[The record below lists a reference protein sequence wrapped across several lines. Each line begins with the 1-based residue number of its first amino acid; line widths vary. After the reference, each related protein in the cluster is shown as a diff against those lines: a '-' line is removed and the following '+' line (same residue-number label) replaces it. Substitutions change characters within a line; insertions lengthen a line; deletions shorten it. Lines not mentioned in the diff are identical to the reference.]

1 MKQRDFLYPKQTIL
15 TFEVIQLVNLVIRC
29 AVIYFIVIASVRL
42 MGKRQ
47 IGELQPSELVITIL
61 ISDVASMPLQN
72 MEMPL
77 LSAVVSLLLLVMF
90 EVLISILSIKS
101 RTLRKILQGN
111 SVMIIKDG
119 KLIEKQ
125 IKLIRYSIDDLMEA
139 LRLKDVFDISQVQ
152 YAYIETNGAISVEL
166 KPQYRTITAE
176 DMKLATNGGSI
187 PCLVIC
193 DGTVID
199 REFDVCNMTNE
210 KLQKILRKN
219 HINIEDILMMTAD
232 STGKTYI
239 KLKEEDKS

>member
-1 MKQRDFLYPKQTIL
+1 MLRTEIS
-15 TFEVIQLVNLVIRC
+15 TSN
-29 AVIYFIVIASVRL
+29 
-42 MGKRQ
+42 
-47 IGELQPSELVITIL
+47 IT
-61 ISDVASMPLQN
+61 SS
-72 MEMPL
+72 
-77 LSAVVSLLLLVMF
+77 
-90 EVLISILSIKS
+90 KS

-152 YAYIETNGAISVEL
+152 YAYIETNGAISIEL

-176 DMKLATNGGSI
+176 DMKIATSGGSI

-199 REFDVCNMTNE
+199 REFDVCNMTKE
-210 KLQKILRKN
+210 KLQKILQKSN
-219 HINIEDILMMTAD
+219 VEIKDVLMMTAD

-239 KLKEEDKS
+239 KLKEEDKA

>member
-1 MKQRDFLYPKQTIL
+1 MI
-15 TFEVIQLVNLVIRC
+15 NLIIRC
-29 AVIYFIVIASVRL
+29 IIVYFVVIAMVRI

-77 LSAVVSLLLLVMF
+77 ISTITSLLVLVMF
-90 EVLISILSIKS
+90 EVLLSVISIKS
-101 RTLRKILQGN
+101 RTVRKILQGN

-119 KLIEKQ
+119 KLIEER

-166 KPQYRTITAE
+166 KPQYRTVTAE
-176 DMKLATNGGSI
+176 DMKIATENGSI

-199 REFDVCNMTNE
+199 REFDVCNMTKE
-210 KLQKILRKN
+210 KLQQILKKSN
-219 HINIEDILMMTAD
+219 LQVDDVLIMTAD
-232 STGKTYI
+232 SSGKTYI
-239 KLKEEDKS
+239 KLKEEEKS

>member
-1 MKQRDFLYPKQTIL
+1 MI
-15 TFEVIQLVNLVIRC
+15 NLIIRC
-29 AVIYFIVIASVRL
+29 IIVYFVVIAMVRI

-77 LSAVVSLLLLVMF
+77 ISTITSLLVLVMF
-90 EVLISILSIKS
+90 EVLLSVISIKS
-101 RTLRKILQGN
+101 RTVRKILQGN

-119 KLIEKQ
+119 KLIEKR

-166 KPQYRTITAE
+166 KPQYRTVTAE
-176 DMKLATNGGSI
+176 DMKIATENGSI

-199 REFDVCNMTNE
+199 REFDVCNMTKE
-210 KLQKILRKN
+210 KLQQILKKSN
-219 HINIEDILMMTAD
+219 LQVDDVLIMTAD
-232 STGKTYI
+232 SSGKTYI
-239 KLKEEDKS
+239 KLKEEGKS

>member
-1 MKQRDFLYPKQTIL
+1 MI
-15 TFEVIQLVNLVIRC
+15 NLIIRC
-29 AVIYFIVIASVRL
+29 IIVYFVVIAMVRI

-77 LSAVVSLLLLVMF
+77 ISTITSLLVLVMF
-90 EVLISILSIKS
+90 EVLLSVISIKS
-101 RTLRKILQGN
+101 RTVRKILQGN

-119 KLIEKQ
+119 KLIEKR

-139 LRLKDVFDISQVQ
+139 LRLKDVFYISQVQ

-166 KPQYRTITAE
+166 KPQYRTVTAE
-176 DMKLATNGGSI
+176 DMKIATENGSI

-199 REFDVCNMTNE
+199 REFDVCNMTKE
-210 KLQKILRKN
+210 KLQQILKKSN
-219 HINIEDILMMTAD
+219 LQVDDVLIMTAD
-232 STGKTYI
+232 SSGKTYI
-239 KLKEEDKS
+239 KLKEEGKS

>member
-1 MKQRDFLYPKQTIL
+1 MI
-15 TFEVIQLVNLVIRC
+15 NLVIRC
-29 AVIYFIVIASVRL
+29 IIVYFVVIAMVRI

-77 LSAVVSLLLLVMF
+77 ISTITSLLVLVMF
-90 EVLISILSIKS
+90 EVLLSVISIKS
-101 RTLRKILQGN
+101 RTVRKILQGN

-119 KLIEKQ
+119 KLIEKR

-166 KPQYRTITAE
+166 KPQYRTVTAE
-176 DMKLATNGGSI
+176 DMKIATENGSI

-199 REFDVCNMTNE
+199 REFDVCNMTKE
-210 KLQKILRKN
+210 KLQQILKKSN
-219 HINIEDILMMTAD
+219 LQVDDVLIMTAD
-232 STGKTYI
+232 SSGKTYI
-239 KLKEEDKS
+239 KLKEEEKS

>member
-1 MKQRDFLYPKQTIL
+1 MI
-15 TFEVIQLVNLVIRC
+15 NLIIRC
-29 AVIYFIVIASVRL
+29 IIVYFVVIAMVRI

-77 LSAVVSLLLLVMF
+77 ISTITSLLVLVMF
-90 EVLISILSIKS
+90 EVLLSVISIKS
-101 RTLRKILQGN
+101 RTARKILQGN

-119 KLIEKQ
+119 KLIEKR

-166 KPQYRTITAE
+166 KPQYRTVTAE
-176 DMKLATNGGSI
+176 DMKIATENGSI

-199 REFDVCNMTNE
+199 REFDVCNMTKE
-210 KLQKILRKN
+210 KLQQILKKSN
-219 HINIEDILMMTAD
+219 LQVDDVLIMTAD
-232 STGKTYI
+232 SSGKTYI
-239 KLKEEDKS
+239 KLKEEGQS

>member
-1 MKQRDFLYPKQTIL
+1 MI
-15 TFEVIQLVNLVIRC
+15 NLVLRC
-29 AVIYFIVIASVRL
+29 TIIYFVVIIMVRL

-77 LSAVVSLLLLVMF
+77 ISTVTSLLVLVMF
-90 EVLISILSIKS
+90 EVLLSIISIKS
-101 RTLRKILQGN
+101 RRVRKLLQGN

-119 KLIEKQ
+119 KLIESRL
-125 IKLIRYSIDDLMEA
+125 KLIRYSVDDLMEA

-166 KPQYRTITAE
+166 KPLYRTITPE
-176 DMKLATNGGSI
+176 DLSIVTERASI

-193 DGTVID
+193 DGEIVD
-199 REFDVCNMTNE
+199 NEFDVCNMTKE
-210 KLQKILRKN
+210 KLQKILDEKELAAR
-219 HINIEDILMMTAD
+219 EILLMTID
-232 STGKTYI
+232 STGRSYI
-239 KLKEEDKS
+239 KLKEEKGS

>member
-1 MKQRDFLYPKQTIL
+1 MI
-15 TFEVIQLVNLVIRC
+15 NLIIRC
-29 AVIYFIVIASVRL
+29 IIVYFVVIAMVRI

-77 LSAVVSLLLLVMF
+77 ISTITSLLVLVMF
-90 EVLISILSIKS
+90 EVLLSVISIKS
-101 RTLRKILQGN
+101 RTVRKILQGN

-119 KLIEKQ
+119 KLIEER

-166 KPQYRTITAE
+166 KPQYRTVTAE
-176 DMKLATNGGSI
+176 DMKIATENGSI

-199 REFDVCNMTNE
+199 REFDVCNMTKE
-210 KLQKILRKN
+210 KLQQILKKSN
-219 HINIEDILMMTAD
+219 LQVDDVLIMTAD
-232 STGKTYI
+232 SSGKTYI
-239 KLKEEDKS
+239 KLKEEGKS

>member
-1 MKQRDFLYPKQTIL
+1 MI
-15 TFEVIQLVNLVIRC
+15 NLIIRC
-29 AVIYFIVIASVRL
+29 IIVYFVVIAMVRI

-77 LSAVVSLLLLVMF
+77 ISTITSLLVLVMF
-90 EVLISILSIKS
+90 EVLLSVISIKS
-101 RTLRKILQGN
+101 RTVRKILQGN
-111 SVMIIKDG
+111 SVMIIKYG
-119 KLIEKQ
+119 KLIENR

-166 KPQYRTITAE
+166 KPQYRTVTAE
-176 DMKLATNGGSI
+176 DMKIATENGSI

-199 REFDVCNMTNE
+199 REFDVCNMTKE
-210 KLQKILRKN
+210 KLQQILKKSN
-219 HINIEDILMMTAD
+219 LQVDDVLIMTAD
-232 STGKTYI
+232 SSGKTYI
-239 KLKEEDKS
+239 KLKEEEKS

>member
-1 MKQRDFLYPKQTIL
+1 MI
-15 TFEVIQLVNLVIRC
+15 NLVIRC
-29 AVIYFIVIASVRL
+29 TIIYFIVIAMVRL

-77 LSAVVSLLLLVMF
+77 LSTITSLLVLVMF
-90 EVLISILSIKS
+90 EVLISVLSIKS

-119 KLIEKQ
+119 KLIENR
-125 IKLIRYSIDDLMEA
+125 IKVIRYSIDDLMEA

-176 DMKLATNGGSI
+176 DMKIATGGGSI

-193 DGTVID
+193 DGAVID
-199 REFDVCNMTNE
+199 REFDVCNMTTE
-210 KLQKILRKN
+210 KLQKILRRN
-219 HINIEDILMMTAD
+219 HISVEDVLMMTAD

-239 KLKEEDKS
+239 KLKEEETS